1 MTVFRRLFCTL
12 LACLLL
18 MTATGCSTTDETY
31 QRPESPQHQWEDFVS
46 LRTVSAPLNFLTLD
60 GKHLMVEMRNVTVS
74 EGQTDA
80 QAVLRALIDGPQNDQ
95 TMRRVLT
102 SSIELV
108 SAEVSR
114 RVANIELSTSYTF
127 YREDEMLKVRVAIA
141 NTLSSLL
148 DLDYINVYVDGM
160 DPGYLGQPLGASKA
174 ITMDLTLYC
183 DQVIQELKNITD
195 DDDYEERRIITYYV
209 PDESGS
215 YLMADPEECSIYS
228 TTTGETVERNYLRT
242 VVFGLMTGK
251 RADLFGGF
259 NLGSVEPSIVLD
271 ERGRKSAFVLLR
283 TLPEEENQALAYGS
297 LVYSITGFVCNI
309 THVTLAV
316 EDPDAPEGYRLIEEV
331 PGLGSFPDGIFN
343 RSDFSHLIGDDIT
356 LYYPLRDGYGLH
368 AGSRAVPQALSQ
380 DPVRILQELLCVS
393 DESET
398 CFLPVQNIHP
408 DDILGAKLCGNTA
421 VVNFSASFLEKLQA
435 LSAQEESSVV
445 YAIVNTLSEI
455 SGISQVQFLFEGS
468 SVDQLGSLN
477 LSGPLMCNPG
487 VVVS

>member
-1 MTVFRRLFCTL
+1 MTVIKRFFCIL
-12 LACLLL
+12 LCLLL
-18 MTATGCSTTDETY
+18 TTTIGCSTVDENY
-31 QRPESPQHQWEDFVS
+31 QRPESPQHQWEDFIP

-60 GKHLMVEMRNVTVS
+60 GKHLMVEMRNVTVA
-74 EGQTDA
+74 EGQTDVE
-80 QAVLRALIDGPQNDQ
+80 AVLRALISGPQDDQ

-108 SAEVSR
+108 STEVSR

-148 DLDYINVYVDGM
+148 ELDYINVYVDGM

-174 ITMDLTLYC
+174 TTLDLTLYC

-195 DDDYEERRIITYYV
+195 DDDYEERRIITYYI

-242 VVFGLMTGK
+242 VVFGLMTGT

-271 ERGRKSAFVLLR
+271 ENGRKSAFVLLR
-283 TLPEEENQALAYGS
+283 TLPENQALAYGS

-316 EDPDAPEGYRLIEEV
+316 EDSNAPEGYRLIEEV
-331 PGLGSFPDGIFN
+331 PGLGSFPGGIFN

-356 LYYPLRDGYGLH
+356 LYYPLRDGHGLRTV
-368 AGSRAVPQALSQ
+368 SRAVSQALSQ
-380 DPVRILQELLCVS
+380 DPVRILQELLCVPI
-393 DESET
+393 ESET
-398 CFLPVQNIHP
+398 CFLPVQ
-408 DDILGAKLCGNTA
+408 DVQLEDILGAKLCGNTA
-421 VVNFSASFLEKLQA
+421 VVNFSASFLEKCQT
-435 LSAQEESSVV
+435 LSALEESSLI
-445 YAIVNTLSEI
+445 YSIVNTLSEV
-455 SGISQVQFLFEGS
+455 SGISQVQFLFEGKS
-468 SVDQLGSLN
+468 IDQLGSLN
-477 LSGPLMCNPG
+477 LSGPLMRNPG
-487 VVVS
+487 VIAS